1 MRQKQEEDRIKIDY
15 IYIFFSSPDE
25 FVWDHFKLHHMKLQ
39 VDLHICTKP
48 FWNQPQILEEKLLQR
63 KM

>member
-1 MRQKQEEDRIKIDY
+1 MRQKQEEDRIKID
-15 IYIFFSSPDE
+15 YIFFSSPDE
-25 FVWDHFKLHHMKLQ
+25 FVWDHFKSHRMNLH

>member
-1 MRQKQEEDRIKIDY
+1 MRQKQEEDRIKID
-15 IYIFFSSPDE
+15 YIFFSSPDE
-25 FVWDHFKLHHMKLQ
+25 FVWDHFKLHHMNLH
-39 VDLHICTKP
+39 VDLHICKKP